1 MVGFSSFFVQ
11 IRSANC
17 RTKFTFALPT
27 SRASISVLIT
37 TAARSIKCWPERLN
51 CPIISSRNASQEIP
65 VGSDNATIMSAAVLW
80 IRVGVANSRQILRV
94 NLNFLRFAGDL
105 GRVPALFNCDVYAR
119 HTRHTTLTFLREIA
133 ISRIQKIELY

>member
-1 MVGFSSFFVQ
+1 MKNQGIQGIHTGDLLKLISILLPVIRDERSGVQMISTAVILKGWIHREKIYVQVDFVDANLREILEMVDFSSFFVQ

-51 CPIISSRNASQEIP
+51 CPIISSRNAS
-65 VGSDNATIMSAAVLW
+65 
-80 IRVGVANSRQILRV
+80 
-94 NLNFLRFAGDL
+94 
-105 GRVPALFNCDVYAR
+105 
-119 HTRHTTLTFLREIA
+119 
-133 ISRIQKIELY
+133 